1 MRDRGLLVSGLV
13 LVLLVPACGK
23 QGESPAGKAAKAKAV
38 TTPTEAPPAPPPP
51 TATEE
56 PTATPEPS
64 PTPLPTS
71 PPEPQDAAED
81 LQLLGIIRGGATS
94 GALIAYN
101 GKQEIFRKGD
111 SVFDHGVVKDVR
123 EDSVIIRSGNKD
135 TTLKISEAP
144 AAPAEPPPAAEQV
157 VESTPPAREA
167 APPPA
172 TEPLSR
178 AELRGGL
185 RDLADVLAKADAKRV
200 SVGGGHGLQLGKV
213 EAATFL
219 AKLGLRNGDVLMKI
233 NGTPIDDLDKV
244 PDLSSSADGNEL
256 TVTYARNDI
265 TLTVSRRVQ

>member
-23 QGESPAGKAAKAKAV
+23 QGESPADKAAKAKAV
-38 TTPTEAPPAPPPP
+38 TTPTEAPPPP
-51 TATEE
+51 TPTEE

-71 PPEPQDAAED
+71 PPEPEAAAED

-123 EDSVIIRSGNKD
+123 EDSVVIRAGTKD
-135 TTLKISEAP
+135 TTLKIAEAAP
-144 AAPAEPPPAAEQV
+144 APAEPPPPAEQV
-157 VESTPPAREA
+157 VESAPPAREA
-167 APPPA
+167 APPAA

-178 AELRGGL
+178 AEVRAGL

-213 EAATFL
+213 DPGTFL

-244 PDLSSSADGNEL
+244 PDLSSSTDGNEL
-256 TVTYARNDI
+256 TVTFSRNDI
-265 TLTVSRRVQ
+265 TLTVARRLQ